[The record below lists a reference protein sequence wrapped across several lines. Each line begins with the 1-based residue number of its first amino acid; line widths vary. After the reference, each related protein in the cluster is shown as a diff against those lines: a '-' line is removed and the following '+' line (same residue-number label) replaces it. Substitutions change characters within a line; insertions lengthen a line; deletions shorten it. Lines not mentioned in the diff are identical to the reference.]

1 MGKKRK
7 IISFFLLL
15 LTFLLPVGSV
25 YASSFSQSVVSAVK
39 GVYLYDDAGLLDDD
53 QRERLSE
60 HLKKCGQ
67 ETGCGIY
74 AVTSSEPGGRTGD
87 RYLEDFYDNG
97 FDTGQIDTDAVL
109 IYLDMENRYVNVQ
122 AYGKAQN
129 RITDGV
135 CDKIIDAI
143 YDDLK
148 AGYYYNVIEVYA
160 DEAVDY
166 LNYVPIYLRAW
177 VQLIAAL
184 IIGGIAVSAMAV
196 KSGGVM
202 TVNADTYLDSRYSG
216 IRARR
221 DDYIRTSVTKR
232 KKPKPSEGGGSSGG
246 GHVSSGGHS
255 HSSGG
260 RNF

>member
-25 YASSFSQSVVSAVK
+25 YASSFSQPVVSAVK

-135 CDKIIDAI
+135 CDKIII
-143 YDDLK
+143 T
-148 AGYYYNVIEVYA
+148 
-160 DEAVDY
+160 
-166 LNYVPIYLRAW
+166 
-177 VQLIAAL
+177 
-184 IIGGIAVSAMAV
+184 M
-196 KSGGVM
+196 
-202 TVNADTYLDSRYSG
+202 
-216 IRARR
+216 
-221 DDYIRTSVTKR
+221 
-232 KKPKPSEGGGSSGG
+232 
-246 GHVSSGGHS
+246 
-255 HSSGG
+255 
-260 RNF
+260 